1 MYIGILV
8 HSETGHTLSVAQRIE
23 KQLAEMGH
31 DCRIERVSALGETAQ
46 SRGQVKLPVEL
57 NSPPDATPYD
67 AVILGAPVWGFSL
80 SKVMTAYI
88 NQLPRLSGKKT
99 GCFITQHFARPIF
112 GGNRSLR
119 HLKDACRYKGAEVY
133 ASGIVNWSNPRRE
146 EQIENLVRSFSQIG
160 NPG

>member
-23 KQLAEMGH
+23 KQLTEMGH
-31 DCRIERVSALGETAQ
+31 ACRIERVSAVGETAE
-46 SRGQVKLPVEL
+46 SRGQVKLPIEL
-57 NSPPDATPYD
+57 NSPPDATPFD
-67 AVILGAPVWGFSL
+67 VVILGAPVWGFSL
-80 SKVMTAYI
+80 SKVMAAYV

-119 HLKDACRYKGAEVY
+119 QLINACQYKGANLY
-133 ASGIVNWSNPRRE
+133 ASGIVNWSSPRRE
-146 EQIENLVRSFSQIG
+146 EQIENLVRSFSKIV
-160 NPG
+160 